1 MKLYSWTE
9 SLDWSPQPLSRE
21 AGVQETR
28 FAFAAE
34 YWGEGA
40 VVCLAREDSP
50 GPIVDQQFGMFET
63 WTHANAFANS
73 LNEGLQISLEDAQQI
88 VISAQLA
95 RAELLGEWEADPVV
109 EPKLVEAEALRR
121 GTTVLISQ
129 LAAAMMCCQAAKM
142 FRLQQRRDRM
152 TKMAHEVLDRV
163 EKMVYRF
170 KLDPADAKLIMRRQ
184 TEIHTELRALDE
196 ANARGKFIGAA
207 GARH

>member
-1 MKLYSWTE
+1 M
-9 SLDWSPQPLSRE
+9 
-21 AGVQETR
+21 R

-34 YWGEGA
+34 FWGEGA

-50 GPIVDQQFGMFET
+50 GPIVDQQFGMFDT

-73 LNEGLQISLEDAQQI
+73 LNEGLEISLEDAQRI
-88 VISAQLA
+88 VTSAQLA

-109 EPKLVEAEALRR
+109 EPQPVEAEALRR

-129 LAAAMMCCQAAKM
+129 LATAKMCCQAAKM

-152 TKMAHEVLDRV
+152 TKMAHDALDRV

-170 KLDPADAKLIMRRQ
+170 RLDPADAQLITRRQ
-184 TEIHTELRALDE
+184 TEVQDELRALDE
-196 ANARGKFIGAA
+196 APVRDKFIGAA